1 MTKIEEKINPRTGEV
16 EVFLNDKRLEDLG
29 GDQTSI
35 ELEILKNILESS
47 PEGNDVDKKRNKIL
61 RMISNHLGDG
71 NNSLISIKD
80 VLVDIYN
87 KIGECSG
94 SSEEIEKV
102 KRELLLLI
110 HLLDKKIEKSK
121 LVAGEGILIEGNVI
135 STTGGSYIEKLISD
149 YEKLKQEYDEL
160 IDKNIQLEGQVSVLN
175 NRIESCSKENQI
187 LTNELKQITM
197 QYEKSLVEIAKL
209 NSEIQR
215 LEEIIVSGEDYKL
228 YKKYQQL
235 YYRAEK
241 EASKYKKTLDELT
254 GANKY
259 RKSQDKELSKSLKK
273 ECCVFC

>member
-1 MTKIEEKINPRTGEV
+1 MSKIEEKYNERTGQIEV
-16 EVFLNDKRLEDLG
+16 YLNDRRIDTLEN
-29 GDQTSI
+29 DQTNI
-35 ELEILKNILESS
+35 ELEILKNLIEST
-47 PEGNDVDKKRNKIL
+47 PECTDVDKKRNKIL

-87 KIGECSG
+87 KIGEGGG

-110 HLLDKKIEKSK
+110 HLLDKKIEESK

-135 STTGGSYIEKLISD
+135 STTGSSYIEKLISD

-160 IDKNIQLEGQVSVLN
+160 LAKNIQLEGQVSVLN
-175 NRIESCSKENQI
+175 NRLEQCSKENQR
-187 LTNELKQITM
+187 LTNELKQITI

-215 LEEIIVSGEDYKL
+215 LEEIIASGEDYKL

-235 YYRAEK
+235 YYRAEA
-241 EASKYKKTLDELT
+241 EAAKYKKELDELT
-254 GANKY
+254 RVKKWE
-259 RKSQDKELSKSLKK
+259 KSRDKELIQIQNNCN
-273 ECCVFC
+273 CCC